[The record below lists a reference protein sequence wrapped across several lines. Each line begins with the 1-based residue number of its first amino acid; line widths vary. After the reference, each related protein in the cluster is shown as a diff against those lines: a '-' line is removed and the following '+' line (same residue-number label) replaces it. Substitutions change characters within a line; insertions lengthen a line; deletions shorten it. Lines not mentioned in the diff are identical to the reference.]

1 VTTNRIRPSSSL
13 VDIAGAL
20 SQERMQRAGRKS
32 APNSNTAPGL
42 AQNHDIQI
50 LSRRLGDLTKDVNLE
65 DMHAVL
71 QVRESVVR
79 EVLLWEFGGDF
90 RIESQLSRLQAD
102 KSIALLEVYQR
113 EITIVF
119 GTYLIPPI
127 RRAVF
132 RIRKVGLNSIA
143 TRYG

>member
-90 RIESQLSRLQAD
+90 RIESQLSPMVKAIEKAMDATPAFQKRLVDLIAD
-102 KSIALLEVYQR
+102 LRKS
-113 EITIVF
+113 
-119 GTYLIPPI
+119 
-127 RRAVF
+127 
-132 RIRKVGLNSIA
+132 
-143 TRYG
+143 